1 MYILQFVKT
10 RVQRWGNSLG
20 LRIPKALAEEAAIA
34 NGSMVEVQA
43 DEKGRLIVEAVLDA
57 SYTLDELL
65 AGVTDE
71 NLHHEVRTGGR
82 RGREAW

>member
-34 NGSMVEVQA
+34 NGSIVEVRA
-43 DEKGRLIVEAVLDA
+43 DEKGRLIVEVVLDA

-71 NLHHEVRTGGR
+71 NLHREVGTGAR